1 MAKEISMKYP
11 KDAYYLNS
19 ELKNKQRNNQDVLG
33 QNFEE
38 LKQLLTGKEVFEVG
52 FDFGQRLYA
61 LKDYCKVIGGVEF
74 DPNFGLYKKHANL
87 FDHGWDIRFT
97 QLEFWKPKKRKCVFT
112 NNFLSIFNDDDRLV
126 LLQKL
131 KDMSEELFLNESCE
145 LNLEKQGNIYVF
157 NNVSRNDIKSNSGT
171 DETKEIELPSFKS
184 LEDRLKRTMADV
196 ENARE
201 NKTRQSNPSGG
212 V

>member
-1 MAKEISMKYP
+1 MKYP

-19 ELKNKQRNNQDVLG
+19 ELRNKQKNNQDFLG
-33 QNFEE
+33 KNFEE

-61 LKDYCKVIGGVEF
+61 LKDSSKVIGGVEF
-74 DPNFGLYKKHANL
+74 DPNFGLYKKHVNL

-97 QLEFWKPKKRKCVFT
+97 QLEFWNPQKRKCVFT
-112 NNFLSIFNDDDRLV
+112 NNFLSIFNEDDRSV

-145 LNLEKQGNIYVF
+145 LDLEKEGNIYVF
-157 NNVSRNDIKSNSGT
+157 NNVPRNDIKSDSGT
-171 DETKEIELPSFKS
+171 IEIKEIELPYFKPLS
-184 LEDRLKRTMADV
+184 DRFKRTVGDV
-196 ENARE
+196 ENDRK

-212 V
+212 I